1 MTRRT
6 RWIGILAS
14 AALAAMVLAACG
26 SGSAPSSTGGA
37 GEATGT
43 TGATGATTSSAPVEG
58 TAVDVALGE
67 TDVQHMYMNLSS
79 TDVPAGTVTFRIT
92 NEGVKKHEFVI
103 LATDTAAAD
112 LELNGDEVDEEAYT
126 VVDEAEDIEP
136 GASVTLTV
144 SLDPGHYALICN
156 LEGHFRMGMFND
168 LTAS

>member
-1 MTRRT
+1 MARTT
-6 RWIGILAS
+6 RWIGILAA
-14 AALAAMVLAACG
+14 AALAATVLAACG
-26 SGSAPSSTGGA
+26 SSSASST
-37 GEATGT
+37 TGT
-43 TGATGATTSSAPVEG
+43 STPTGATGAATSSAPVEG

-103 LATDTAAAD
+103 LATDTPAAD
-112 LELNGDEVDEEAYT
+112 LKMNGDEVDEEAYT

-156 LEGHFRMGMFND
+156 LKGHFRMGMFND
-168 LTAS
+168 LTVS